1 MDDLIKLAINNP
13 VTAIIIIAITAVSSK
28 YAWSYWTKRDIN
40 LTNYKIAELDFK
52 QQIDSAFVELNNHK
66 KDIDNFDNEIDLIQ
80 KKINSIDVNQDD
92 FKSKLTE
99 ANDEISKLKIII
111 NDLKLIENKIK
122 RLEKKLKEDFKEN

>member
-1 MDDLIKLAINNP
+1 MDALIKLAISNP
-13 VTAIIIIAITAVSSK
+13 ITAIIIIAITAVSSK

-80 KKINSIDVNQDD
+80 KKINSIDINQDD
-92 FKSKLTE
+92 FKSKLAETH
-99 ANDEISKLKIII
+99 DDISKLKIII
-111 NDLKLIENKIK
+111 DDLKLIENKVK

>member
-52 QQIDSAFVELNNHK
+52 QQIDSAFVEINNHK
-66 KDIDNFDNEIDLIQ
+66 KDIDNLDNEIDLLQ

-92 FKSKLTE
+92 FK
-99 ANDEISKLKIII
+99 AKLKIG
-111 NDLKLIENKIK
+111 
-122 RLEKKLKEDFKEN
+122 RAHV

>member
-1 MDDLIKLAINNP
+1 MDALIKLAISNP
-13 VTAIIIIAITAVSSK
+13 ITAIIIIAITAVSSK

-80 KKINSIDVNQDD
+80 KKINSIDINQDD
-92 FKSKLTE
+92 FKSKLAETH
-99 ANDEISKLKIII
+99 DDISKLKIII
-111 NDLKLIENKIK
+111 NDLKLIENKVK